1 MCNLLYYDLYESL
14 TLVFAYK
21 LAPSRGRKVL
31 VRTTHGRRRIKKL
44 EQRKSFNMKQQQQQ
58 QQQQHEIRF
67 VNKVKNDIDVDR
79 DTFQIFKTMK

>member
-31 VRTTHGRRRIKKL
+31 VRTTHRRRIKKL

-58 QQQQHEIRF
+58 QQHEIWF
-67 VNKVKNDIDVDR
+67 VNIVKND
-79 DTFQIFKTMK
+79 